1 MKSIQT
7 ILRIVI
13 GNLILAI
20 VVNMLVVPSQFIS
33 GGSTG
38 LALIVAHL
46 FQAPFAYTVS
56 IINIVMFILGYLV
69 LGKKFAATTLLS
81 TIVYPIFISLTSFLN
96 TVHLVTDPL
105 IAAIMAGIGM
115 GFSLGIVIES
125 GASTGG
131 LDIPPIILGR
141 KFGWNVSLIMNIQ
154 DLLILTYQITYSS
167 LDQIICGL
175 TILVVT
181 TVIMNQVL
189 TLGKSSLQIMI
200 MSEKYEQLRTLFIH
214 DLDKGATLFDI
225 EGGFTQKEKKAICV
239 LVPRKELYSIQQ
251 EVSQIDPKAFMI
263 VSKVQ
268 EVRGLGFKP
277 LKKKQSILD

>member
-7 ILRIVI
+7 ILRILI
-13 GNLILAI
+13 GNFILAV

-46 FQAPFAYTVS
+46 FHTPFSYTVA
-56 IINIVMFILGYLV
+56 IINVVMFILGYLA

-81 TIVYPIFISLTSFLN
+81 TIIYPIFISLTSFLN
-96 TVHLVTDPL
+96 DVQLVSDPL
-105 IAAIMAGIGM
+105 IAAIMAGVGM

-131 LDIPPIILGR
+131 LDIPPIILER
-141 KFGWNVSLIMNIQ
+141 KFGWNVSLVMNLQ

-167 LDQIICGL
+167 PAQIICGL
-175 TILVVT
+175 TILGVT
-181 TVIMNQVL
+181 ALIMNQVL

-200 MSEKYEQLRTLFIH
+200 MSEKYEQLRILFIH
-214 DLDKGATLFDI
+214 DLDKGATLFSI
-225 EGGFTQKEKKAICV
+225 EGGFTQKEKKAVCV

-251 EVSQIDPKAFMI
+251 EVSRIDPKAFMI